1 MSTCSPVRA
10 VTPSN
15 FIALS
20 FSAALTSSSQ
30 LYFITASYSVFWVFF
45 CGARTIECSAMSDL
59 VDHGP
64 DSDLPNENTGVLP
77 FSRDASEQHSHYDA
91 GSEEEGPPAA
101 KRSRYNFKAQLQNLQ
116 EQINSLV
123 EFLPRVNH
131 CLDTPQNSMSRPS
144 QGARVLHF
152 GDLKTS
158 VDEKR
163 TLRPASKERLEALT
177 SLQRFNSPE
186 WREVRYSSA
195 LKEFIASPGFTDLKV
210 NEELCHLD
218 RKKDS
223 LLPTERVL
231 AGLSNAI
238 LEQRELIKS
247 GLQSIIDGSFS
258 NPENLNPD
266 TLFNSFESLF
276 GPGSQIQKNLDQMS
290 QVICG
295 KRAECIETRREHLLT
310 ELRNKNVQMALRKV
324 PPSSEY
330 LFNKADL
337 SSLIQ
342 SLGGAQNW
350 LNTPA
355 YITSRRGYRGEVPVH
370 KSSSSRTTQSS
381 AGPTLPSTSRFE
393 FRRNK
398 TNTRGSFQKPQSI
411 PKPSGSFRKKPADT

>member
-1 MSTCSPVRA
+1 MFTCSPVRA

-20 FSAALTSSSQ
+20 FSAALILEFCPSHAMHPSN
-30 LYFITASYSVFWVFF
+30 TAIMTPEVRRRALPPQRDL
-45 CGARTIECSAMSDL
+45 GTI
-59 VDHGP
+59 
-64 DSDLPNENTGVLP
+64 
-77 FSRDASEQHSHYDA
+77 SRL
-91 GSEEEGPPAA
+91 
-101 KRSRYNFKAQLQNLQ
+101 NLQNLQ

-131 CLDTPQNSMSRPS
+131 CFDTPQNSMSRPS
-144 QGARVLHF
+144 QGAIVLDF

-158 VDEKR
+158 MDEKR
-163 TLRPASKERLEALT
+163 TLRPASKDRLETLT
-177 SLQRFNSPE
+177 SLQRFNFPE
-186 WREVRYSSA
+186 WRKVRYSSA

-210 NEELCHLD
+210 SEELCHLE

-223 LLPTERVL
+223 LLLTEKVL
-231 AGLSNAI
+231 TGLSNAI

-258 NPENLNPD
+258 NLNSD

-276 GPGSQIQKNLDQMS
+276 GPGSQIQKNLNQMS

-295 KRAECIETRREHLLT
+295 K
-310 ELRNKNVQMALRKV
+310 
-324 PPSSEY
+324 
-330 LFNKADL
+330 KADL

-370 KSSSSRTTQSS
+370 KLSSSRTIQSS
-381 AGPTLPSTSRFE
+381 AGPTLPSTSRFK